1 MKSAWGASAGQKP
14 TGAGQYCGVSD
25 PGSFGTWSPAHV
37 DVARGGR
44 IPVDRGLKAL
54 ALTAILSSSFGL
66 SGVALAQQPAD
77 PQAVPDA
84 PRPQPSSTLKD
95 LGPITP
101 GIGASAGPTSS
112 STSPDVPQQAAPK
125 TPPAPPTDV
134 QTTAPENLN
143 AEDIGARIQTYTTY
157 VEVPVTVKDQKGNP
171 IAGLTWRD
179 FKVYENDKWEP
190 LKIFSVD
197 PAPLSM
203 AFVVDQS
210 VTMDV
215 MEKVNNSLGAIQ
227 GALSPYDEISVFTY
241 NNGPRRV
248 TEFTG
253 AQGNRVPVVLAM
265 AKSSGREEAVP
276 INSGPFA
283 GCSISKNGGCL
294 DSNPTIQR
302 GGATGNSSFITIPK
316 EIHTLNDAILAAAKE
331 LSNRPQGRRRII
343 YVISDGKEYG
353 SKATYK
359 QVLQYLQTNKIAV
372 YGTLVGDAARWGEGY
387 VSRLHL
393 PFTMYDNRLYGY
405 VQSTGGILQSE
416 RNLNGIERSYAQLA
430 EQARNQYM
438 LVYVSHE
445 PPFDS
450 KYRKIEVRVDR
461 PSVEV
466 IAKKGYYASSRDN
479 VQH

>member
-1 MKSAWGASAGQKP
+1 
-14 TGAGQYCGVSD
+14 
-25 PGSFGTWSPAHV
+25 
-37 DVARGGR
+37 
-44 IPVDRGLKAL
+44 VDRSLKAL
-54 ALTAILSSSFGL
+54 ALIAFLGSCLGL
-66 SGVALAQQPAD
+66 SGVAHAQQPSD
-77 PQAVPDA
+77 QQAVPDA
-84 PRPQPSSTLKD
+84 PAPQPSSTLKD

-101 GIGASAGPTSS
+101 GIGSSAGPTSS
-112 STSPDVPQQAAPK
+112 STTTDTPQQAAPK
-125 TPPAPPTDV
+125 APPVPPKDV
-134 QTTAPENLN
+134 QPVAPDNMTP
-143 AEDIGARIQTYTTY
+143 EDIGRTIILNTTY

-171 IAGLTWRD
+171 VAGLTWRD

-190 LKIFSVD
+190 LKIFTVD

-203 AFVVDQS
+203 AFVIDQS
-210 VTMDV
+210 VTLDV

-241 NNGPRRV
+241 NNGPRKL

-265 AKSSGREEAVP
+265 AKASGREEAVP

-331 LSNRPQGRRRII
+331 LSTRPQGRRRII

-359 QVLQYLQTNKIAV
+359 DVLHYLQTNKIAV

-405 VQSTGGILQSE
+405 VQATGGILQSE
-416 RNLNGIERSYAQLA
+416 RDLNGIEKSYAQLA

-438 LVYVSHE
+438 LVYASHE
-445 PPFDS
+445 PLIDG

-461 PSVEV
+461 PGVEV
-466 IAKKGYYASSRDN
+466 IAKKGYYPSGQDN
-479 VQH
+479 QH

>member
-1 MKSAWGASAGQKP
+1 
-14 TGAGQYCGVSD
+14 
-25 PGSFGTWSPAHV
+25 
-37 DVARGGR
+37 
-44 IPVDRGLKAL
+44 
-54 ALTAILSSSFGL
+54 
-66 SGVALAQQPAD
+66 
-77 PQAVPDA
+77 
-84 PRPQPSSTLKD
+84 
-95 LGPITP
+95 
-101 GIGASAGPTSS
+101 
-112 STSPDVPQQAAPK
+112 
-125 TPPAPPTDV
+125 
-134 QTTAPENLN
+134 
-143 AEDIGARIQTYTTY
+143 
-157 VEVPVTVKDQKGNP
+157 VPVTVKDQKGNP

>member
-1 MKSAWGASAGQKP
+1 M
-14 TGAGQYCGVSD
+14 
-25 PGSFGTWSPAHV
+25 
-37 DVARGGR
+37 
-44 IPVDRGLKAL
+44 DRGLKAL
-54 ALTAILSSSFGL
+54 ALTAILSFGL
-66 SGVALAQQPAD
+66 GAGAAAFAQSTDQ
-77 PQAVPDA
+77 QAVPDA
-84 PRPQPSSTLKD
+84 PKPQPSSAPLKD

-112 STSPDVPQQAAPK
+112 SADVPQQAAPK
-125 TPPAPPTDV
+125 APPTPPTDV
-134 QTTAPENLN
+134 QTTPPENISP
-143 AEDIGARIQTYTTY
+143 ADAGPTFVSYTTY
-157 VEVPVTVKDQKGNP
+157 VQVPVTVKDQKGNP

-203 AFVVDQS
+203 AFVIDQS

-265 AKSSGREEAVP
+265 AKASGREEAVP

-283 GCSISKNGGCL
+283 GCAISKNGGCL
-294 DSNPTIQR
+294 DSNPTVQR

-331 LSNRPQGRRRII
+331 LSNRPPERRRII

-353 SKATYK
+353 SKAAYK
-359 QVLQYLQTNKIAV
+359 DVLRYLQTNKIAV

-387 VSRLHL
+387 ISRLHL

-405 VQSTGGILQSE
+405 VDATGGILQSE
-416 RNLNGIERSYAQLA
+416 RDLNGIEKSYAQIT
-430 EQARNQYM
+430 EQARNQYF
-438 LVYVSHE
+438 LVYASHE

-450 KYRKIEVRVDR
+450 KFRKIEVRVDR
-461 PSVEV
+461 PGVEV
-466 IAKKGYYASSRDN
+466 KAKKGYYASSRDN
-479 VQH
+479 IQH

>member
-1 MKSAWGASAGQKP
+1 
-14 TGAGQYCGVSD
+14 
-25 PGSFGTWSPAHV
+25 
-37 DVARGGR
+37 
-44 IPVDRGLKAL
+44 VDRGLKAL
-54 ALTAILSSSFGL
+54 ALSAILSSSLGL
-66 SGVALAQQPAD
+66 SGVALAQQPSEQ
-77 PQAVPDA
+77 QAVPDA
-84 PRPQPSSTLKD
+84 PAPQPSSDLKS

-112 STSPDVPQQAAPK
+112 STTTTDLPQQAAPK
-125 TPPAPPTDV
+125 APPAPPKDV
-134 QTTAPENLN
+134 QATAPENMTP
-143 AEDIGARIQTYTTY
+143 EDIGSTIRVNTTY

-171 IAGLTWRD
+171 VAGLTWRD

-190 LKIFSVD
+190 LKIFTVD

-227 GALSPYDEISVFTY
+227 GALSPYDEISLFTY

-253 AQGNRVPVVLAM
+253 AQGNRVPVALAM
-265 AKSSGREEAVP
+265 AKASGREEAVP
-276 INSGPFA
+276 INSGAFGSCA
-283 GCSISKNGGCL
+283 ITKNGGCL
-294 DSNPTIQR
+294 DSNPTVQR
-302 GGATGNSSFITIPK
+302 GGATGNPSFITIPK
-316 EIHTLNDAILAAAKE
+316 EIHTLNDAILAAATE
-331 LSNRPQGRRRII
+331 LSTRPQGRRRVI

-359 QVLQYLQTNKIAV
+359 DVLRYLQRNKIAV

-405 VQSTGGILQSE
+405 VQATGGILQSE
-416 RNLNGIERSYAQLA
+416 RDLNGIEKSYAQLA
-430 EQARNQYM
+430 EQARNQYL
-438 LVYVSHE
+438 LVYASHE
-445 PPFDS
+445 PLIDG

-461 PSVEV
+461 PGVEV
-466 IAKKGYYASSRDN
+466 IAKKGYYPSGQDN
-479 VQH
+479 QH